1 MLVHLLFLRHKCHK
15 VRGVV
20 IKSTGSHYVV
30 SIAETGEVECRIKGA
45 MRLESID
52 STNPVAVG
60 DYVNVE
66 TDGKDYVISELL
78 PRRNYVIR
86 RSTNL
91 SKQTHVL
98 AANVDQALLVVT
110 VNYPVTTR
118 VFIDR
123 FLASAEAYDVPVV
136 IVINKIDRY
145 DAAMLDEVEELKN
158 IYQSIGY
165 EVLTVSSKHDED
177 FDHVKDILRDKVSV
191 VAGHSGVGKSTL
203 INRIEPGLNLRTDD
217 ISESNN
223 SGKHTTTN
231 AEMHKFSF
239 GGCIIDTP
247 GIRGFGI
254 VNINKDEIAHY
265 FREIFAESDKCQYNN
280 CTHMHEPGC
289 AVKLAVDE
297 QRIALSR
304 YQSYVNIVETSS
316 SKYR

>member
-1 MLVHLLFLRHKCHK
+1 MK
-15 VRGVV
+15 GTI
-20 IKSTGSHYVV
+20 IKSTGSHYLVRT
-30 SIAETGEVECRIKGA
+30 AEAGDVECRIKGA
-45 MRLESID
+45 MRLEGSV

-60 DYVNVE
+60 DFVNVS
-66 TDGKDYVISELL
+66 TDGIDYAIDELL
-78 PRRNYVIR
+78 PRRNYVVR

-110 VNYPVTTR
+110 VNFPVTTR

-123 FLASAEAYDVPVV
+123 FLASAEAYGVPVV
-136 IVINKIDRY
+136 IIINKLDRY
-145 DAAMLDEVEELKN
+145 DLKLMDEVEELKG

-165 EVLTVSSKHDED
+165 EVLTVSSKCDND
-177 FDHVKDILRDKVSV
+177 FDKIKEKLRDKVSV

-231 AEMHKFSF
+231 AEMHYFSF
-239 GGCIIDTP
+239 GGSIIDTP

-254 VNINKDEIAHY
+254 VNIEKEEVAHY
-265 FREIFAESDKCQYNN
+265 FREIFAESANCQYGN
-280 CTHMHEPGC
+280 CTHLHEPGC
-289 AVKLAVDE
+289 AVKLAVE
-297 QRIALSR
+297 ENRIALSR
-304 YQSYVNIVETSS
+304 YQSYVNIVETSGA
-316 SKYR
+316 KYR

>member
-1 MLVHLLFLRHKCHK
+1 MV
-15 VRGVV
+15 
-20 IKSTGSHYVV
+20 STT
-30 SIAETGEVECRIKGA
+30 EWGEVECRIKGA

-60 DYVNVE
+60 DFVNVE
-66 TDGKDYVISELL
+66 SAGKDYVISELL

-110 VNYPVTTR
+110 INYPITTR

-145 DAAMLDEVEELKN
+145 DANMLEEVEELKSL
-158 IYQSIGY
+158 YQSIGY
-165 EVLTVSSKHDED
+165 DVLTVSSKHDED
-177 FDHVKDILRDKVSV
+177 FEQIKEKLRGKVSV

-239 GGCIIDTP
+239 GGSIIDTP

-254 VNINKDEIAHY
+254 VNITKEEIAHY

-280 CTHMHEPGC
+280 CSHMHEPGC
-289 AVKLAVDE
+289 AVKLAVEE

-304 YQSYVNIVETSS
+304 YQSYVNIVETSNA
-316 SKYR
+316 KYR